1 MVVGDRAVLGPH
13 GRWPPVLVFM
23 CLCRGP
29 RRLGPPSTSDICT
42 LSLSWR
48 RHCAPPC
55 RYAYTLGLAGGV
67 ITNGFPVALRLNETT
82 IADKLKVLGYQTHG
96 FGKWDSKHRCDTPYS
111 LI

>member
-1 MVVGDRAVLGPH
+1 MTG
-13 GRWPPVLVFM
+13 
-23 CLCRGP
+23 
-29 RRLGPPSTSDICT
+29 
-42 LSLSWR
+42 LSWGLTGAGR
-48 RHCAPPC
+48 LSGSSCVYAEVRVAWGHLQPLTSAPFPCLGDAIVPPPC